1 MSKLISV
8 GKILNFHGIKGEV
21 KMGFTAGKEDLISK
35 LDKVFLYVD
44 NVKKTYDVVSVRF
57 HKNFAILKFKQV
69 NSIDDV
75 MEIKGLLV
83 HIEEH
88 QLKENLEQD
97 EFLVRDLL
105 NLDVYDI
112 DGNKIGRVSDLGENR
127 ANDLLEIEKINGLRF
142 VVPFVKEWVPVVD
155 ISNRRVVI
163 KNSDGIDTTLNQ
175 ENSNEI

>member
-1 MSKLISV
+1 MIKVNYNGSV
-8 GKILNFHGIKGEV
+8 IEL
-21 KMGFTAGKEDLISK
+21 
-35 LDKVFLYVD
+35 
-44 NVKKTYDVVSVRF
+44 
-57 HKNFAILKFKQV
+57 
-69 NSIDDV
+69 DDV
-75 MEIKGLLV
+75 LEKGK
-83 HIEEH
+83 
-88 QLKENLEQD
+88 KEL
-97 EFLVRDLL
+97 DLL

>member
-1 MSKLISV
+1 MSKLVSI

-21 KMGFTAGKEDLISK
+21 KMAFTSGKEGLISNI
-35 LDKVFLYVD
+35 DKVFLFVD
-44 NVKKTYDVVSVRF
+44 NIKKTFDVSSVRF
-57 HKNFAILKFKQV
+57 HKNFAIVKFRQV

-75 MEIKGLLV
+75 MTIKGLLV

-88 QLKENLEQD
+88 QLKANLSQD

-105 NLDVYDI
+105 NLDVYDL

-127 ANDLLEIEKINGLRF
+127 ANDLLEIEKLNGLKF
-142 VVPFVKEWVPVVD
+142 IVPFVKEWVPVVD
-155 ISNRRVVI
+155 IENCRIVI

-175 ENSNEI
+175 ENNDEV

>member
-21 KMGFTAGKEDLISK
+21 KMGFTSGNEDLISK
-35 LDKVFLYVD
+35 LDKVFLYID
-44 NVKKTYDVVSVRF
+44 NIKKSFDVTSVRF

-75 MEIKGLLV
+75 MQIKGLLV
-83 HIEEH
+83 HIEEQ
-88 QLKENLEQD
+88 QLKDNLSTD
-97 EFLVRDLL
+97 EFLVKDLL
-105 NLDVYDI
+105 NLDVFDLH
-112 DGNKIGRVSDLGENR
+112 GNKVGRVSDLGQNR

-155 ISNRRVVI
+155 IENCRVVI

-175 ENSNEI
+175 ENDNEI